1 VLCST
6 CSWVSSEE
14 GWGKEAVKAYK
25 DGKLDTFRGKKIKLN
40 ESSDRAEGDL
50 TPRAY
55 QAEIEV
61 VGCWDTVASL
71 DIPLW
76 PVMNAG
82 GVSGKYKHFNACT
95 SRGISRI

>member
-1 VLCST
+1 M
-6 CSWVSSEE
+6 
-14 GWGKEAVKAYK
+14 KAYK

-55 QAEIEV
+55 QVEIEV

-76 PVMNAG
+76 PVVG
-82 GVSGKYKHFNACT
+82 Y
-95 SRGISRI
+95 RGSKCQSCQR

>member
-1 VLCST
+1 M
-6 CSWVSSEE
+6 
-14 GWGKEAVKAYK
+14 KAYK
-25 DGKLDTFRGKKIKLN
+25 DGKLDTFRGKEIKLN

-61 VGCWDTVASL
+61 VGCLDTVASL
-71 DIPLW
+71 DTW

-82 GVSGKYKHFNACT
+82 GVSGKYKHFNPNLQSCQ
-95 SRGISRI
+95 R